1 MGEEWVYVSISVH
14 CRLLTYVFT
23 PFLSLLDVYSLVHYV
38 TFYSLYYN
46 PLIQMSISNN
56 LRSTNVTVY
65 VDNYSTNVT
74 VYVDHYSANDC
85 NVSMYDNGECIA
97 DECISIAASESVLSV
112 CKANGA
118 TILYI

>member
-1 MGEEWVYVSISVH
+1 MTTRQSSTVMGEEWGVVSISVR

-65 VDNYSTNVT
+65 VD
-74 VYVDHYSANDC
+74 HYSANDC
-85 NVSMYDNGECIA
+85 NLSMYDNGECIA